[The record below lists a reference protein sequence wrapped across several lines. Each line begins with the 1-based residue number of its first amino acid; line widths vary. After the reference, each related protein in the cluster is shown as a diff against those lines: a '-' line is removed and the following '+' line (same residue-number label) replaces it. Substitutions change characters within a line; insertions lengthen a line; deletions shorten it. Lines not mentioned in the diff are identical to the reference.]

1 MVLCVLNQP
10 KMELGN
16 GGGASQTPN
25 RKRKRKLSAPARRVM
40 QYASEEPKI
49 IKLDEIEA
57 SRQNSQMKQI
67 SSPLPGKRMKE
78 RHMGRAREH
87 TLNTFCYRE

>member
-67 SSPLPGKRMKE
+67 SSPLPGKRKRKRKRGIWAGQE
-78 RHMGRAREH
+78 
-87 TLNTFCYRE
+87 NTP

>member
-67 SSPLPGKRMKE
+67 SSPLPGKRKRKRGIWTGQE
-78 RHMGRAREH
+78 
-87 TLNTFCYRE
+87 NTP